1 MFAYKDRSETGYLP
15 IESYGLIGNMR
26 TVALSSTDGAIDYYC
41 YPHFDSPSVF
51 ARILDK
57 NKGGHFSITP
67 LNYTSIKQQYLPNS
81 NILTTKFLSDHGVS
95 QITDFMNH
103 PEEIPG
109 HSNVLLPWMVRRI
122 EAIRGTIEV
131 KLECFPAFN
140 YARSKHTTT
149 VHVMQDA
156 RSEDHLG
163 PWRVEFASPELTMD
177 LRFTFD
183 CGEHESPFW
192 KYDIE
197 EREGM
202 LGPGVSTTITLS
214 EGQSITFI
222 LREVPQDPGLDP
234 HLSNFFVSKLFNGT
248 LSYWRKWIGHS
259 TYNGKWR
266 ETVLRSALAL
276 KLMVFAPTGA
286 IVAAPTFSLP
296 EHFGGSRNWDYR
308 YTWIRDSAFTI
319 YALLRLGFIEEA
331 DAYMGYLE
339 RILSNMNPDGSLQIM
354 YTIHGEKDLE
364 EIELH
369 HLEGYRESRPVRIG
383 NGAADHLQLDIYGEL
398 LDAIYLYNKNGK
410 PISYDMWLYVTRLV
424 NYVCE
429 AWDQPDM
436 GIWEVR
442 SAKQNFI
449 YSKVMCWVALDRAIR
464 FTEKR
469 SNFPC
474 TDKVK
479 WLTIRDVIYTEIMQK
494 GWNSE
499 LEFFAQSYESPTT
512 LDSAILV
519 MPLVFFIAP
528 SDPRLLKT
536 IKAIMKIPEK
546 GGLVENNLVYRYNHM
561 AAEDGVGGEEGSFSL
576 CTFWLVE
583 ALTRAGKYDKA
594 LLYHAM
600 VIFEQMLG
608 YTNHLS
614 LYSEEI
620 NKSGESLGNFPQ
632 AFTHIALISAAFNLD
647 RVLGKGR

>member
-41 YPHFDSPSVF
+41 YPYFDSPSVF

-67 LNYTSIKQQYLPNS
+67 QHYTSIKQQYLPNS
-81 NILTTKFLSDHGVS
+81 NILATKFLSDHGVS

-109 HSNVLLPWMVRRI
+109 HPYELLPWMVRKV
-122 EAIRGTIEV
+122 EAIRGTIEIDV
-131 KLECFPAFN
+131 ECFPAFN
-140 YARSKHTTT
+140 YAQNKHTTT
-149 VHVMQDA
+149 VHTIDNSS
-156 RSEDHLG
+156 SEDHVG
-163 PWRVEFASPELTMD
+163 PWRVEFESQDLTMD
-177 LRFTFD
+177 LRFTYD
-183 CGEHESPFW
+183 CGENECPYW
-192 KYDIE
+192 KFDVE
-197 EREGM
+197 EREGL
-202 LGPGVSTTITLS
+202 LGPGVTTKITLS
-214 EGQSITFI
+214 EGQSIVFI
-222 LREVPQDPGLDP
+222 FREVPQKASLDP
-234 HLSNFFVSKLFNGT
+234 PLSNFLLSKLFNGT
-248 LSYWRKWIGHS
+248 LSYWRNWIGHS
-259 TYNGKWR
+259 NYNGRWR

-296 EHFGGSRNWDYR
+296 EHFGGTRNWDYR

-319 YALLRLGFIEEA
+319 YALLRLGFSEEA

-354 YTIHGEKDLE
+354 YTIHGCKELE

-410 PISYDMWLYVTRLV
+410 PISYDMWQYVTRLV
-424 NYVCE
+424 NYVCT

-474 TDKVK
+474 RDKMK
-479 WLTIRDVIYTEIMQK
+479 WLEIRDNIYTEIMEK

-499 LEFFAQSYESPTT
+499 LQHFSQSYESPNT
-512 LDSAILV
+512 LDSSILV
-519 MPLVFFIAP
+519 MPLR
-528 SDPRLLKT
+528 S
-536 IKAIMKIPEK
+536 
-546 GGLVENNLVYRYNHM
+546 
-561 AAEDGVGGEEGSFSL
+561 
-576 CTFWLVE
+576 
-583 ALTRAGKYDKA
+583 
-594 LLYHAM
+594 
-600 VIFEQMLG
+600 
-608 YTNHLS
+608 
-614 LYSEEI
+614 
-620 NKSGESLGNFPQ
+620 
-632 AFTHIALISAAFNLD
+632 
-647 RVLGKGR
+647 

>member
-1 MFAYKDRSETGYLP
+1 MFAYKDRKETGYLP

-26 TVALSSTDGAIDYYC
+26 TVALSSTDGAIDYFC

-67 LNYTSIKQQYLPNS
+67 QHYTSIKQQYLPNS
-81 NILTTKFLSDHGVS
+81 NILTTKFLGDHGVS

-109 HSNVLLPWMVRRI
+109 HNKPLLPWMIRKV
-122 EAIRGTIEV
+122 EAIRGSIDV
-131 KLECFPAFN
+131 DIECFPAFN
-140 YARSKHTTT
+140 YARDGHNTTIHST
-149 VHVMQDA
+149 DNLDESTHV
-156 RSEDHLG
+156 G
-163 PWRVEFASPELTMD
+163 PWRVEFQSANLTMD
-177 LRFTFD
+177 LRYTYD
-183 CGEHESPFW
+183 CGEHECPFW
-192 KYDIE
+192 KFEVE
-197 EREGM
+197 ERDGL
-202 LGPGVSTTITLS
+202 LGPGVTTKVTLS

-222 LREVPQDPGLDP
+222 FREVPEDPSLNP
-234 HLSNFFVSKLFNGT
+234 PLSDSLVCRLFTGT
-248 LSYWRKWIGHS
+248 LVYWRNWINRS

-319 YALLRLGFIEEA
+319 YALLRLGFSQEA

-339 RILSNMNPDGSLQIM
+339 RILSTMNPDGSLQIM
-354 YTIHGEKDLE
+354 YTIRGDKELE
-364 EIELH
+364 EMELD

-410 PISYDMWLYVTRLV
+410 PISYDMWTYITRMV
-424 NYVCE
+424 EYVCT
-429 AWDQPDM
+429 AWNQPDM

-442 SAKQNFI
+442 SAKQNFV

-474 TDKVK
+474 VNKGK
-479 WLTIRDVIYTEIMQK
+479 WIQIRDTIYTEIMEK
-494 GWNSE
+494 GWNPERQYFS
-499 LEFFAQSYESPTT
+499 QSYESRET
-512 LDSAILV
+512 LDSSTLV

-528 SDPRLLKT
+528 CDPRLLNT
-536 IKAIMKIPEK
+536 LKAIMKVPEK
-546 GGLVENNLVYRYNHM
+546 GGLLENNLVYRYNHLS
-561 AAEDGVGGEEGSFSL
+561 AEDGVGGEEGSFSL

-583 ALTRAGKYDKA
+583 ALTRAGEYDKT
-594 LLYHAM
+594 LLYQAM

-614 LYSEEI
+614 LFSEEI

-647 RVLGKGR
+647 RVLKRK